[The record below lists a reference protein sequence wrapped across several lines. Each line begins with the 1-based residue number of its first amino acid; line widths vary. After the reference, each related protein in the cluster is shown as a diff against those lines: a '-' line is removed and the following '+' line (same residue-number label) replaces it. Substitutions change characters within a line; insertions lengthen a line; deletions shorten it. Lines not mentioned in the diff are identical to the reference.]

1 MTNIMLFNLN
11 LLYAGYIL
19 TVVVNLP
26 LIIAMQAEL

>member
-1 MTNIMLFNLN
+1 MLFNLN